1 MLAVEDVT
9 AQQKV
14 APAKPGGV
22 PLTRYNATRY
32 SQVVIQGFS
41 DKEAQRL
48 WEKRSAPK
56 FGATQKAALRK
67 LSMVD
72 AAHTI
77 QDLRSPPANR
87 LEKLSG
93 NRKGQHSIRI
103 NDQWRI
109 CFTWTDAGPTGVE
122 ITDYH

>member
-1 MLAVEDVT
+1 VALRAGSILRRGSTTSGLAGY
-9 AQQKV
+9 
-14 APAKPGGV
+14 PRSS
-22 PLTRYNATRY
+22 LTSYNATRY

-41 DKEAQRL
+41 DREAQRL

-87 LEKLSG
+87 LERLSG
-93 NRKGQHSIRI
+93 DR
-103 NDQWRI
+103 
-109 CFTWTDAGPTGVE
+109 
-122 ITDYH
+122 